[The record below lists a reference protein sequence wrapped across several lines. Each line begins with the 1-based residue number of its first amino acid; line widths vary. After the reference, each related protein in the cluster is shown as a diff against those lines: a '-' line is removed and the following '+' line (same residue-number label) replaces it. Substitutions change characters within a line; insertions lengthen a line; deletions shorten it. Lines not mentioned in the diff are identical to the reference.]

1 MASNRVISVRRPTTA
16 SVAQDTLREGIAA
29 IQAEMKVSPEF
40 PDGGREGRRRGR
52 RQPAAARARPDRPAR
67 FVTIDPESSMD
78 LDQAMYLERDGDGY
92 VVHYA
97 IADLAAFIT
106 PGDAIDVEAN
116 RRGETLY
123 GADSKI
129 PLHPKVDLRGRRL
142 AAARPGAAR
151 AACGRINVDATG
163 EGTDVT
169 VERAL
174 VKSRAKLSYAAVQAD
189 LDAGTADEM
198 FTILRELGELRLAR
212 EAARGGVSLP
222 LPEQEIVDE
231 DGVWHLEFRQMLP
244 VENWNAQISLLT
256 GFGAASLMVYAR
268 VGLLRT
274 LPPADPR
281 DVQRLHRTARALQI
295 DWPAEVLYPDFI
307 RSLDPSKA
315 NHAAMVVACTRLL
328 RGSGY
333 VGFNGELPEQP
344 QHSALASEYAH
355 VTAPLRRLVDRYA
368 LEICVALCAGE
379 EVPDWVL
386 AKLADLPDTMR
397 ESGRRANQYENA
409 ILNLVEAAVLA
420 PAPGRVLPGRRRR
433 GRREGRQPRRRHR
446 SRTRPSRPRSPASA
460 PLPIGQDVTV
470 KLTTAD
476 VTTRKVEFTL
486 RVSAAACRTTR
497 SGRAPTAEK
506 RSGRVTDRSSGRST
520 RRDLACG

>member
-1 MASNRVISVRRPTTA
+1 MASSRVITVRTTD
-16 SVAQDTLREGIAA
+16 SGTVLGDTLRDGIAA
-29 IQAEMKVSPEF
+29 IQGEMKVSAEF
-40 PDGGREGRRRGR
+40 PAAVEK
-52 RQPAAARARPDRPAR
+52 AAAEAAANPRLPDLDLTDLA
-67 FVTIDPESSMD
+67 FVTIDPESAMD
-78 LDQAMYLERDGDGY
+78 LDQAMYLERAGDGF

-106 PGDAIDVEAN
+106 PGDPIDVEAN

-123 GADSKI
+123 GADSKV
-129 PLHPKVDLRGRRL
+129 PLHPKSISEDAGSLLPDQV
-142 AAARPGAAR
+142 RPALVW
-151 AACGRINVDATG
+151 RINVDSTG

-174 VKSRAKLSYAAVQAD
+174 VRSRAKLSYAAVQAD

-231 DGVWHLEFRQMLP
+231 DGSWRLEFRRMLP
-244 VENWNAQISLLT
+244 VESWNAQISLLT
-256 GFGAASLMVYAR
+256 GFAAASLMVYAR

-281 DVQRLHRTARALQI
+281 DVQRLHRTARALKI

-307 RSLDPSKA
+307 RSLDTSRA

-333 VGFNGELPEQP
+333 VGFDGELPDQA

-355 VTAPLRRLVDRYA
+355 VTAPLRRLGDRYA

-379 EVPDWVL
+379 DVPDWVL
-386 AKLADLPDTMR
+386 TKLHDLPDTMR
-397 ESGRRANQYENA
+397 ESGRRANQYENSV
-409 ILNLVEAAVLA
+409 LNLVEAAILA
-420 PAPGRVLPGRRRR
+420 PRLGESFPGVIVEADERDDRR
-433 GRREGRQPRRRHR
+433 GEVNIQD
-446 SRTRPSRPRSPASA
+446 PAIEAVVVGSA
-460 PLPIGQDVTV
+460 PLPVGQEVTV
-470 KLTTAD
+470 KLDTAD
-476 VTTRKVEFTL
+476 VATRKVEFTL
-486 RVSAAACRTTR
+486 A
-497 SGRAPTAEK
+497 
-506 RSGRVTDRSSGRST
+506 
-520 RRDLACG
+520 